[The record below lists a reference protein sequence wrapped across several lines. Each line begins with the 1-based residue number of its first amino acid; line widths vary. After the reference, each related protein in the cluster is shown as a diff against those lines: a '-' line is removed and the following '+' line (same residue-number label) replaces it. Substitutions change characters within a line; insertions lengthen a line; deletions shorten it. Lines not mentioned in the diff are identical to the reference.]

1 MGKSKVYF
9 TDRQARPDYNMI
21 DKLEHVFKELGL
33 EHVFKELGLNEEIKS
48 GEKIMV
54 KTHFGQWV
62 KLSVEHVSLL
72 WFMLAKIL
80 KPVRFLNSRN
90 VNSRML
96 RRWDWGAESMSW

>member
-21 DKLEHVFKELGL
+21 DKL